1 VKIIER
7 KVRMHSHTVQ
17 FYGSEKTYPFST
29 VDFFDGTCP
38 ICEALAAGKEPTCVF
53 VQPAPGAHQTY
64 LSSGERLHRRLA
76 DLALHLPG
84 RLNPYRVR

>member
-1 VKIIER
+1 MPWCDTCD
-7 KVRMHSHTVQ
+7 RMVADDELTD
-17 FYGSEKTYPFST
+17 T
-29 VDFFDGTCP
+29 GTCP